1 VQSNTYTEISNRL
14 ENIINNAT
22 IEVGKSFVKFREHK
36 FNKSN
41 YRLGK
46 IGIDCE
52 LLEWWMLFT
61 EKVQV
66 KDTNFKQHGPLAKYW
81 PDYNIG
87 KMRIDNKRI
96 NSNWFEVTENFKMA
110 VNKGLVT
117 HVCFYKDDSNK
128 QIELKEGDVV
138 SHQFIGLADA
148 KEVIKAARP
157 GQYSN
162 HVVNISNFFEKKT

>member
-1 VQSNTYTEISNRL
+1 MQSNTYTEISNRL
-14 ENIINNAT
+14 EETINNAT
-22 IEVGKSFVKFREHK
+22 IEVGKSFVKYREHK
-36 FNKSN
+36 FNRSN

-81 PDYNIG
+81 PDYNVG

-96 NSNWFEVTENFKMA
+96 NSIWFEVTDNFKMA

-117 HVCFYKDDSNK
+117 HVCFYRDDSNK
-128 QIELKEGDVV
+128 KIELKEGDVV
-138 SHQFIGLADA
+138 SHEFIGLADA
-148 KEVIKAARP
+148 KEVLKAARP
-157 GQYSN
+157 GQYSTD
-162 HVVNISNFFEKKT
+162 VVNIENFFSKKT